1 MNRRLAAGACA
12 LTALAMTMTMTA
24 TEAMGATPATP
35 VDVNQFQSELTVA
48 ITASGAFAAGQM
60 LRHDMVDVNARIPA
74 EKRGVDQVNADG
86 SLILQRTG
94 AGRTWQV
101 RCVARDQC
109 WERVL
114 GRQSDRKWHSLPA
127 GAINY
132 ITATAATEV
141 ASLGFWPGTATF
153 DISVDDAAAQVFTAR
168 YLVSEGATNI
178 DRFIVAPGSSERTI
192 ARQQPGKKK
201 ANQLLLI
208 GFRSLPA
215 AVKVTAP
222 PKNQIGRPATA
233 NNVPPGGFRLSWRV
247 RINAPA

>member
-1 MNRRLAAGACA
+1 MRRRLLPVVCA
-12 LTALAMTMTMTA
+12 LTALATLA
-24 TEAMGATPATP
+24 TTDAVAAPAAP
-35 VDVNQFQSELTVA
+35 VDVHQFQSELTLA

-114 GRQSDRKWHSLPA
+114 GRQSDRRWHALPA

-132 ITATAATEV
+132 ITATATTEV
-141 ASLGFWPGTATF
+141 ASIGFWPGTATF
-153 DISVDDAAAQVFTAR
+153 DISVDKSAAQVFTAR
-168 YLVSEGATNI
+168 YEVSEGAHNI
-178 DRFIVAPGSSERTI
+178 DRFIVSPGTSERTI

-201 ANQLLLI
+201 ARQLLLI
-208 GFRSLPA
+208 GFRSVPA
-215 AVKVTAP
+215 AVAVTAP
-222 PKNQIGRPATA
+222 PKKQIGRPATA
-233 NNVPPGGFRLSWRV
+233 QDVPPGGFRLSWRV